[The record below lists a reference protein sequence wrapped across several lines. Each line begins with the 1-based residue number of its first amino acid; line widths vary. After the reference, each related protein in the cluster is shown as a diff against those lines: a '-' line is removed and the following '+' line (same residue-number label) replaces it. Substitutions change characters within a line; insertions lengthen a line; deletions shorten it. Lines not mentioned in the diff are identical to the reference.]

1 MSQLPAKVEDV
12 EYCDMLP
19 SQATLYTSLVNKFSR
34 QVRKQCQQ
42 IMPPPQLGV
51 GCMQF
56 FSLSKV
62 NSVSS
67 ANLVQSLCLNP
78 FYSATYLDNY

>member
-34 QVRKQCQQ
+34 QVRNSVTRFYAPTTFGGRVHVVFFLVKSQLCVQCKF
-42 IMPPPQLGV
+42 GAV
-51 GCMQF
+51 
-56 FSLSKV
+56 SLS
-62 NSVSS
+62 
-67 ANLVQSLCLNP
+67 
-78 FYSATYLDNY
+78 